1 MYCSYY
7 NLAVAGVVAVDA
19 VVGNYAAGVA
29 DSAVVDFAVAAG
41 IAFDFDVGQ
50 LLVLCPL
57 GMSCFFP

>member
-1 MYCSYY
+1 MYCSHYI
-7 NLAVAGVVAVDA
+7 LAVAVVVAVDA
-19 VVGNYAAGVA
+19 VVDNFAAGVA
-29 DSAVVDFAVAAG
+29 DSAVVDSVVAAG